1 MQAVIF
7 FGAETWVI
15 TETTIQRLEGAHV
28 SFLSQVTC
36 KQATRRRDGSWRKV
50 PAEAVLEGVGT
61 QMLRTYVDR
70 RQAAVA
76 EWVATWPI
84 FDMCER
90 YMGYE
95 GEVLDSGCRGG
106 GRRQRKNS

>member
-50 PAEAVLEGVGT
+50 PAEAVLEGVGK
-61 QMLRTYVDR
+61 QMLRTYVIGDR
-70 RQAAVA
+70 QQWRSG
-76 EWVATWPI
+76 WPPGLFLI
-84 FDMCER
+84 CVNDIWGTRER
-90 YMGYE
+90 Y
-95 GEVLDSGCRGG
+95 
-106 GRRQRKNS
+106 